1 MMAGLGWRMRALTG
15 AGAWAAWAVGTTILI
30 STGWQGG
37 GVLAVFFVASTAVS
51 RVLPPKVNAQD
62 AKGDR
67 RDAWQVLANGSV
79 AAGGALFGL
88 AEPAL
93 GMWLLTV
100 SLAASASDT
109 WATAVG
115 TWSGKTPR
123 DLRTGLSVAPGTSG
137 GVTVPGTIGAIGGA
151 TVVATSGAVVAESL
165 GLLLAGT
172 LLGLLGMAVDSL
184 LGGAAQG
191 RFYCP
196 ECERPTER
204 SVHRCGAPAILKKG
218 WRWFSNDLVNFCA
231 IAVAAFTG
239 WAVWQWWP

>member
-1 MMAGLGWRMRALTG
+1 MAGLGWHLRALTG
-15 AGAWAAWAVGTTILI
+15 GGAWAAWAVGTTILV

-37 GVLAVFFVASTAVS
+37 AVLAVFFVASTGVS
-51 RVLPPKVNAQD
+51 RVLPPKSDTHD

-79 AAGGALFGL
+79 AGGGALFGL
-88 AEPAL
+88 VEPAL

-123 DLRTGLSVAPGTSG
+123 DVWSGRPVPPGTSG
-137 GVTVPGTIGAIGGA
+137 GVTLPGTVGAIGGA
-151 TVVATSGAVVAESL
+151 VIVATSGALVAESPR
-165 GLLLAGT
+165 LLVGAA

-204 SVHRCGAPAILKKG
+204 SIHRCGAPTILRKG

-231 IAVAAFTG
+231 IAVTALAG
-239 WAVWQWWP
+239 WAVWQW

>member
-1 MMAGLGWRMRALTG
+1 MAGLGWRLRALTG
-15 AGAWAAWAVGTTILI
+15 GGAWAAWAVGTAILV

-37 GVLAVFFVASTAVS
+37 VVLAVFFVASTAVS
-51 RVLPPKVNAQD
+51 RILPPTTDTQD

-79 AAGGALFGL
+79 AGGGALFAL
-88 AEPAL
+88 QEPAL

-115 TWSGKTPR
+115 TWSGTTPR
-123 DLRTGLSVAPGTSG
+123 DLRTGRPVPPGTSG
-137 GVTVPGTIGAIGGA
+137 GVTIPGSVGAIGGA
-151 TVVATSGAVVAESL
+151 VIVATSGALVAASHR
-165 GLLLAGT
+165 LLLAAT

-191 RFYCP
+191 SFYCP

-204 SVHRCGAPAILKKG
+204 FVHRCGAPTILRKG

-231 IAVAAFTG
+231 IAVAALAG
-239 WAVWQWWP
+239 WAVWHW

>member
-1 MMAGLGWRMRALTG
+1 MAGLGWQLRALTG
-15 AGAWAAWAVGTTILI
+15 GGAWAAWAVGTTILI
-30 STGWQGG
+30 STGWQGAV
-37 GVLAVFFVASTAVS
+37 VLAVFFIASTSVS
-51 RVLPPKVNAQD
+51 RVLPPKTDTVD

-79 AAGGALFGL
+79 AGGVALFGL
-88 AEPAL
+88 EEPAL

-123 DLRTGLSVAPGTSG
+123 DLWTGRPVPPGTSG
-137 GVTVPGTIGAIGGA
+137 GVTIPGSVGAIGGG
-151 TVVATSGAVVAESL
+151 VIVATSGAMVAQSHR
-165 GLLLAGT
+165 LLLVAT
-172 LLGLLGMAVDSL
+172 LLGLLGMAVDSV

-191 RFYCP
+191 KFHCP

-204 SVHRCGAPAILKKG
+204 GIHHCGAPTILRKG

-231 IAVAAFTG
+231 IAVAALAG
-239 WAVWQWWP
+239 WVVWHW